1 MFCFRPDKYC
11 IGNHSLDNTLVIGS
25 LDHPLSKSRSFAND
39 GWIERVRPRSD
50 VSGLTFDQFLI
61 SRAAKNWQRSVF
73 TCLRG
78 QIDHDS
84 VGALCID
91 SNVTRNK
98 RVYRVYV
105 RCDWATSKQLL
116 WFIACIIRT
125 VYQKP
130 DSGLSYSRCPSASPP
145 PPSLPFNGIS
155 TFRRLIRRLSES
167 WARYASCN
175 YAVGTILC
183 RYY

>member
-1 MFCFRPDKYC
+1 M
-11 IGNHSLDNTLVIGS
+11 IGS
-25 LDHPLSKSRSFAND
+25 LDHALSKSRSFAND

-145 PPSLPFNGIS
+145 PPPFRSMEFPRSEDLLEDRVSHELDTLLVTMRLERSCADTINCNGGFDERIKL
-155 TFRRLIRRLSES
+155 RKGDGI
-167 WARYASCN
+167 
-175 YAVGTILC
+175 
-183 RYY
+183 